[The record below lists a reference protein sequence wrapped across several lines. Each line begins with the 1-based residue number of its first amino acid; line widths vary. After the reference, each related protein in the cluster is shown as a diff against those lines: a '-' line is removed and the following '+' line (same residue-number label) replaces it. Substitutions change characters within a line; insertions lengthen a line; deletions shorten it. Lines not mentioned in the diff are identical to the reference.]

1 MAISFCV
8 RDWRERAEMGAA
20 ADDVVDV
27 DVDNAVATAF
37 FFFDL
42 LDVVVLLEVP
52 AVSEVVVMP
61 YSGRW

>member
-8 RDWRERAEMGAA
+8 RDWRERAEMGDD
-20 ADDVVDV
+20 DDVVD
-27 DVDNAVATAF
+27 DVATAF

>member
-20 ADDVVDV
+20 ADDD

>member
-20 ADDVVDV
+20 ADDDDV

>member
-1 MAISFCV
+1 
-8 RDWRERAEMGAA
+8 MGAA

>member
-20 ADDVVDV
+20 ADDDVVD
-27 DVDNAVATAF
+27 DNVVATAF